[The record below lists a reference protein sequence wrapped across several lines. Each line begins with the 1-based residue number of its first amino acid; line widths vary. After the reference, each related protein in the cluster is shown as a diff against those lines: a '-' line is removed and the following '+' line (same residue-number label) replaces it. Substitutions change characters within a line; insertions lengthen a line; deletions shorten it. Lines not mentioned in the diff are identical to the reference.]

1 MTFYRIKLS
10 GIRPLIM
17 HNGAAGIDR
26 RSAANIEKSEI
37 ARKRVNNR
45 TEADDERLRELECQ
59 MSIWYDAGGGPT
71 IPAAAIRAAIETA
84 ARKLKQ
90 GPQVREG
97 LTIDGVEA
105 FDYDRESLGTTVEEL
120 GRNAQF
126 TVPVVVQRN
135 RIERTRAKFDTWSVT
150 FLLEAEDDLVDQPQL
165 ESWLAIAGRRV
176 GLGDWRPEKSGDFGR
191 FVVGEIK
198 RVKASSLD
206 RGMAELGTA

>member
-1 MTFYRIKLS
+1 MAFYRIKLR

-17 HNGAAGIDR
+17 HNGAASLDR
-26 RSAANIEKSEI
+26 RSPANVERADIT
-37 ARKRVNNR
+37 RKRVSNR

-59 MSIWYDAGGGPT
+59 ISIWYDAAGLPT
-71 IPAAAIRAAIETA
+71 IPTAAIRSAIETA

-97 LTIDGVEA
+97 LAIDTVQA
-105 FDYDRESLGTTVEEL
+105 FDYDRETLGTTLEEL

-150 FLLEAEDDLVDQPQL
+150 FVLEAEDDLVDQPQL
-165 ESWLAIAGRRV
+165 ESWLAIAGRRI

-191 FVVGEIK
+191 FVVEEIR
-198 RVKASSLD
+198 RVKSV
-206 RGMAELGTA
+206 